1 MSRRKQT
8 NPNKV
13 HCEYWALSFE
23 TWVGMKEKPKFW
35 GRDSHLLVEEK
46 KGLKIFS
53 MYLKCEVTGVTS
65 NLSKGYVYAFD
76 LSLILQETYFV
87 KMYIKYQG

>member
-23 TWVGMKEKPKFW
+23 TWVGMKEEPEFW
-35 GRDSHLLVEEK
+35 GRGSHSFVGGRGE
-46 KGLKIFS
+46 KGLKIPS
-53 MYLKCEVTGVTS
+53 MDLKYKVTRVLS
-65 NLSKGYVYAFD
+65 NLPKGYVYVFD
-76 LSLILQETYFV
+76 SSLI
-87 KMYIKYQG
+87 

>member
-23 TWVGMKEKPKFW
+23 TWVGMKKKPKFW
-35 GRDSHLLVEEK
+35 GRGLYSFMEK
-46 KGLKIFS
+46 KGLKTS
-53 MYLKCEVTGVTS
+53 SLDLKYEVIGVVS
-65 NLSKGYVYAFD
+65 NLSKGYVYVFD
-76 LSLILQETYFV
+76 SFLILTITGNLFCEKVY
-87 KMYIKYQG
+87 